1 MPGFLGGAAKGL
13 YAYAVRQEDEDRKM
27 REKEA
32 DRAYQR
38 SENDRIYDRNRSDNL
53 QDKQDEAASNPE
65 NYTIN
70 GDVAEGVIYVR
81 GEPVK
86 FTAPK
91 GSAVYNRAL
100 LAKESDEIKLKT
112 DKARLTQ
119 EEFDAN
125 EGLRMKRER
134 HASEMENDR
143 VTRTAALRRGDKDS
157 EVNPYEVAQHLAKE
171 LGTGKVHSYEV
182 VDGRDADGKPIKF
195 NDLFGKAIQT
205 FKPALPSGMGKWN
218 LQILGARAA
227 AKDPQAIAAL
237 DAIAPFI
244 RIKKKGET
252 QEPPPDLGGNSN
264 TQSTTNQAAETD

>member
-13 YAYAVRQEDEDRKM
+13 YAYAVRQEDEERKM

-38 SENDRIYDRNRSDNL
+38 SENDRIYDRNRTDQL

-100 LAKESDEIKLKT
+100 LDKESKDVKLRT
-112 DKARLTQ
+112 EKARLTQ
-119 EEFDAN
+119 EEFAAG
-125 EGLRMKRER
+125 EGLNMRRQEHRSKMLNDQVER
-134 HASEMENDR
+134 ANSG
-143 VTRTAALRRGDKDS
+143 RRGSSDKEMLTAGKAIRDALVKGNINKYELSIPVVEFNKKYMEKLGEYGLDTKKYSNKGSLQFLASDAAEGDVDAQAVLEELAPYLRLRVGKDS
-157 EVNPYEVAQHLAKE
+157 EDPNKPD
-171 LGTGKVHSYEV
+171 
-182 VDGRDADGKPIKF
+182 DGNIG
-195 NDLFGKAIQT
+195 
-205 FKPALPSGMGKWN
+205 
-218 LQILGARAA
+218 
-227 AKDPQAIAAL
+227 
-237 DAIAPFI
+237 
-244 RIKKKGET
+244 
-252 QEPPPDLGGNSN
+252 PPVK
-264 TQSTTNQAAETD
+264 Q